1 MQWKP
6 VVITLFRSL
15 HEKKNDNLFIGQAC
29 QGIQSSTI
37 LISKMLI
44 LVFAIKR
51 STTHIDY
58 ETFLY
63 FIQLRMVCTSQKRI
77 KVKIL

>member
-6 VVITLFRSL
+6 VVITLYRSL

-37 LISKMLI
+37 SKMLI

-51 STTHIDY
+51 STTHIRY
-58 ETFLY
+58 EIFL
-63 FIQLRMVCTSQKRI
+63 FFSQLCRVCTSQKRI